1 METSPYK
8 YVKMKKRLLIANR
21 SEIAIRIIRSAHKL
35 GMLAVVFQS
44 DREPDAMYLKF
55 ADEIIPALDAK
66 NEKPIFLD
74 QERIVKL
81 ALENNIDLIHPGY
94 GFLSENPDF
103 AQLCVDN
110 GINFIGPSP
119 QLIRDMGLKTVAKS
133 MAIKAGLPLVPGSD
147 GPVRDAAAAK
157 DYADQI
163 GYPVILKASAG
174 GGGRGMRIVEKAE
187 TIERNFKSASQ
198 EAMNA
203 FGNGDMFIEK
213 YLQNPKHLEFQ
224 ILGDKHGNVVHLGER
239 ECSLQRKHQKL
250 IEEAPSASISPQARA
265 EMGDMAVRFAKAIG
279 YYSAGTI
286 EFILDED
293 GSYYFMEMNT
303 RIQVEHPVTE
313 MITGVDLVDWQV
325 RVALGEELT
334 LKQEDIRINGWAI
347 ECRVNA
353 EDPQNRFAPQTGF
366 IDSIHFPKDG
376 DIRIETGV
384 QNGSIITPYFDS
396 MVAKII
402 VHADTREAVIEK
414 TLKALYEF
422 NLIGLKTTVP
432 FCRTVLQHPA
442 FIDATYTTRWVDSVF
457 TPDMLENDDDEL
469 IGALA
474 ATIMY
479 ASEYLQLSS
488 DLPSYKSDSLNVW
501 VLNKRLNY

>member
-1 METSPYK
+1 
-8 YVKMKKRLLIANR
+8 MKKRLLITNR
-21 SEIAIRIIRSAHKL
+21 NEIAIRITHAAHKL
-35 GMLAVVFQS
+35 GMIVVVFQS
-44 DREPDAMYLKF
+44 DREPDALYLKY
-55 ADEIIPALDAK
+55 ADEVIPALDAG

-74 QERIVKL
+74 PGRIVEL
-81 ALENNIDLIHPGY
+81 ALANSIDLIHPGY

-103 AQLCVDN
+103 AQLCIDN

-147 GPVRDAAAAK
+147 GPVTDAASAK
-157 DYADQI
+157 AFADRI

-174 GGGRGMRIVEKAE
+174 GGGRGMRIVEKPE
-187 TIERNFKSASQ
+187 TIERNFKSASD
-198 EAMNA
+198 EARAA

-224 ILGDKHGNVVHLGER
+224 IMGDKHGNVVHLGER
-239 ECSLQRKHQKL
+239 ECSLQRKHQKI
-250 IEEAPSASISPQARA
+250 IEEAPSASVTPTMRK

-286 EFILDED
+286 EFIMDED

-313 MITGVDLVDWQV
+313 MVTSVDLVDWQI

-334 LKQEDIRINGWAI
+334 LKQDNIKINGWAI
-347 ECRVNA
+347 ECRVNT
-353 EDPQNRFAPQTGF
+353 EDPQNRFSPQTGL
-366 IDSIHFPKDG
+366 IDRIHFPEKEY
-376 DIRIETGV
+376 IRIETGV
-384 QNGSIITPYFDS
+384 QKGTVVTPYFDS
-396 MVAKII
+396 MIAKII
-402 VHADTREAVIEK
+402 VHGNDRADVIKK
-414 TLKALYEF
+414 TLEALYEF
-422 NLIGLKTTVP
+422 NIIGLKTTVP
-432 FCRTVLQHPA
+432 FCRTVLKHPD
-442 FIDATYTTRWVDSVF
+442 FVNATYTTRWVDSVF
-457 TPDMLENDDDEL
+457 VPEMLENEEDEM

-474 ATIMY
+474 ATILY

-488 DLPSYKSDSLNVW
+488 DLPTYKNDRLNVW

>member
-1 METSPYK
+1 
-8 YVKMKKRLLIANR
+8 MKKRLLIANR

-44 DREPDAMYLKF
+44 DKEPDAQYLKY
-55 ADEIIPALDAK
+55 ADEIIPANDAN
-66 NEKPIFLD
+66 NEKAIFLD
-74 QERIVKL
+74 ANRIVNF
-81 ALENNIDLIHPGY
+81 ALDHNIDLIHPGY

-103 AQLCVDN
+103 AALCIQN

-119 QLIRDMGLKTVAKS
+119 ELIRDMGLKTVAKS

-147 GPVRDAAAAK
+147 GPVVDAQAAK
-157 DYADQI
+157 AFADKI

-187 TIERNFKSASQ
+187 TLERNFKSAYD
-198 EAMNA
+198 EALGA
-203 FGNGDMFIEK
+203 FGNGDIFVEK

-224 ILGDKHGNVVHLGER
+224 IMGDKHGNVIHLGER
-239 ECSLQRKHQKL
+239 ECSLQRKHQK
-250 IEEAPSASISPQARA
+250 IVEEAPSASVTA
-265 EMGDMAVRFAKAIG
+265 EMREEMGALAVKFAKQIG

-286 EFILDED
+286 EYIMDED

-313 MITGVDLVDWQV
+313 MITGVDLVDWQIK
-325 RVALGEELT
+325 VALGEELT
-334 LKQEDIRINGWAI
+334 IKQEDVKITGWAI
-347 ECRVNA
+347 ECRVNT
-353 EDPQNRFAPQTGF
+353 EDPQNRFSPQTGF
-366 IDSIHFPKDG
+366 IDKIHFPQDPT
-376 DIRIETGV
+376 IRIETGV
-384 QNGSIITPYFDS
+384 VSGSVVTPYFDS
-396 MVAKII
+396 MIAKII
-402 VHADTREAVIEK
+402 VHGNDRADVISK
-414 TLKALYEF
+414 TLDALYDF
-422 NLIGLKTTVP
+422 SLIGLKTTVP

-442 FIDATYTTRWVDSVF
+442 FIDATYTTRWVDQIF
-457 TPDMLENDDDEL
+457 TPEMLENEDDEM

-488 DLPSYKSDSLNVW
+488 DIPAYKHDALNVW

>member
-1 METSPYK
+1 
-8 YVKMKKRLLIANR
+8 MKKRLLIANR

-44 DREPDAMYLKF
+44 DREPDALYLRY
-55 ADEIIPALDAK
+55 ADEIIPARDAG
-66 NEKPIFLD
+66 NEKSIFLD
-74 QERIVKL
+74 PDRIVLL
-81 ALENNIDLIHPGY
+81 ANEHNIDLIHPGY

-103 AQLCVDN
+103 AALCVAN

-119 QLIRDMGLKTVAKS
+119 ELIRDMGLKTVAKS
-133 MAIKAGLPLVPGSD
+133 MAIKEGLPLVPGSD
-147 GPVRDAAAAK
+147 GPVNDAEAAK
-157 DYADQI
+157 VFADKI
-163 GYPVILKASAG
+163 GYPIILKASAG

-187 TIERNFKSASQ
+187 TIERHFKSASD
-198 EAMNA
+198 EALAA

-224 ILGDKHGNVVHLGER
+224 ILGDKHGNVIHLGER

-250 IEEAPSASISPQARA
+250 LEEAPSASVTPQMRK

-286 EFILDED
+286 EYIMDED
-293 GSYYFMEMNT
+293 GSYFFMEMNT

-313 MITGVDLVDWQV
+313 MITGVDLVDWQIQI
-325 RVALGEELT
+325 ALGEQLT
-334 LKQEDIRINGWAI
+334 IQQEDVKINGWAI
-347 ECRVNA
+347 ECRVNT
-353 EDPQNRFAPQTGF
+353 EDPQNRFAPQTGL
-366 IDSIHFPKDG
+366 IDKIHFPQDNSV
-376 DIRIETGV
+376 RIETGV
-384 QNGSIITPYFDS
+384 QSGSVVTPYFDS
-396 MVAKII
+396 MIAKII
-402 VHADTREAVIEK
+402 VHGDNRADVIQK
-414 TLKALYEF
+414 TLAALYEF
-422 NLIGLKTTVP
+422 SLLGLKTTIP
-432 FCRTVLQHPA
+432 FCRTVLQHPEFVNA
-442 FIDATYTTRWVDSVF
+442 SYTTRWVDQIY
-457 TPDMLENDDDEL
+457 TPEMLENEDDEM

-488 DLPSYKSDSLNVW
+488 DLPTYKNDSLNVW

>member
-1 METSPYK
+1 
-8 YVKMKKRLLIANR
+8 MKKRLLIANR

-35 GMLAVVFQS
+35 GMTAVVFQS
-44 DREPDAMYLKF
+44 DREPDALYLKY
-55 ADEIIPALDAK
+55 ADEIIPAKDAS
-66 NEKPIFLD
+66 NEKAIFLD
-74 QERIVKL
+74 AERIVKF
-81 ALENNIDLIHPGY
+81 ALEYNIDLIHPGY

-103 AQLCVDN
+103 AALCVDN

-119 QLIRDMGLKTVAKS
+119 ELIRDMGLKTVAKS

-147 GPVRDAAAAK
+147 GPVKDAEAATA
-157 DYADQI
+157 YANKI

-174 GGGRGMRIVEKAE
+174 GGGRGMRIVEKPE
-187 TIERNFKSASQ
+187 TIERNFKSASD
-198 EAMNA
+198 EALAA

-239 ECSLQRKHQKL
+239 ECSLQRKHQK
-250 IEEAPSASISPQARA
+250 IVEEAPSASVTEKMRA
-265 EMGDMAVRFAKAIG
+265 EMGEMAVRFAKSIG
-279 YYSAGTI
+279 YFSAGTI
-286 EFILDED
+286 EFIMDED

-313 MITGVDLVDWQV
+313 IVTGVDLVDWQI

-334 LKQEDIRINGWAI
+334 LKQSDIHIQGWAI
-347 ECRVNA
+347 ECRVNT
-353 EDPQNRFAPQTGF
+353 EDPQNRFSPQTGF
-366 IDSIHFPKDG
+366 IDKVYFPQKDY
-376 DIRIETGV
+376 IRIETGV
-384 QNGSIITPYFDS
+384 QSGSVVTPYFDS
-396 MVAKII
+396 MIAKII
-402 VHADTREAVIEK
+402 VKGDNRQDVIQK
-414 TLKALYEF
+414 TLDALYEF
-422 NLIGLKTTVP
+422 NLIGLKTTIP
-432 FCRTVLQHPA
+432 FCRTVLKHPD
-442 FIDATYTTRWVDSVF
+442 FVNATYTTRWVDQVF
-457 TPDMLENDDDEL
+457 TPEMLENEDDEI

-488 DLPSYKSDSLNVW
+488 DLPTYKYDRLNVW

>member
-1 METSPYK
+1 
-8 YVKMKKRLLIANR
+8 MKKRLLIANR

-35 GMLAVVFQS
+35 GIVAVVFQS
-44 DREPDAMYLKF
+44 DREPDALYLKY
-55 ADEIIPALDAK
+55 ADEIIPALDASNDK
-66 NEKPIFLD
+66 AIFLD
-74 QERIVKL
+74 PERIVSL
-81 ALENNIDLIHPGY
+81 ALEHDIDMIHPGY

-103 AQLCVDN
+103 AALCEKN
-110 GINFIGPSP
+110 GLNFIGPSP

-147 GPVRDAAAAK
+147 GPVKDAQVAK
-157 DYADQI
+157 EFADKI

-174 GGGRGMRIVEKAE
+174 GGGRGMRIVEKPE
-187 TIERNFKSASQ
+187 TIERHFKSASD
-198 EAMNA
+198 EALAA

-239 ECSLQRKHQKL
+239 ECSLQRKHQK
-250 IEEAPSASISPQARA
+250 IVEEAPSASVTPQMRQ
-265 EMGDMAVRFAKAIG
+265 EMGEMAVRFAKAIG

-286 EFILDED
+286 EFIMDED

-313 MITGVDLVDWQV
+313 MVTGVDLVDWQI
-325 RVALGEELT
+325 RVAQGEELT
-334 LKQEDIRINGWAI
+334 LKQENIKINGWAI
-347 ECRVNA
+347 ECRVNT
-353 EDPQNRFAPQTGF
+353 EDPQNRFSPQTGF
-366 IDSIHFPKDG
+366 IDKVTFPFAEN
-376 DIRIETGV
+376 IRIETGV
-384 QNGSIITPYFDS
+384 VSGSVVTPYFDS
-396 MVAKII
+396 MIAKII
-402 VHADTREAVIEK
+402 VHGTDRTDVIEK
-414 TLKALYEF
+414 TLVALHNF

-432 FCRTVLQHPA
+432 FCCTVLQHPD
-442 FIDATYTTRWVDSVF
+442 FVNATYTTRWVDQVY
-457 TPDMLENDDDEL
+457 TPEMLENEEDEL

-474 ATIMY
+474 ATIKY

-488 DLPSYKSDSLNVW
+488 DLPTYKHDSLNVW

>member
-1 METSPYK
+1 
-8 YVKMKKRLLIANR
+8 MKKRILIANR

-35 GMLAVVFQS
+35 GLQAVVFQS
-44 DREPDAMYLKF
+44 DREPEALYLKY
-55 ADEIIPALDAK
+55 ADEIIPAGDSK
-66 NEKPIFLD
+66 CEKPIFLD

-94 GFLSENPDF
+94 GFLSENPEF

-147 GPVRDAAAAK
+147 GPVTDAASAK
-157 DYADQI
+157 AFADKI

-174 GGGRGMRIVEKAE
+174 GGGRGMRIVDKPE
-187 TIERNFKSASQ
+187 TIERHFKSASH
-198 EAMNA
+198 EALAA

-224 ILGDKHGNVVHLGER
+224 IMGDKHGNVIHLGER

-250 IEEAPSASISPQARA
+250 VEEAPSASISPESRS
-265 EMGDMAVRFAKAIG
+265 EMGELAVRFAKSIG
-279 YYSAGTI
+279 YFSAGTI

-313 MITGVDLVDWQV
+313 MITGVDLVDWQI
-325 RVALGEELT
+325 RVALGEVLT
-334 LKQEDIRINGWAI
+334 IKQEDVVIKGWAI
-347 ECRVNA
+347 EVRVNV

-366 IDSIHFPKDG
+366 IDYVHFPQDSS
-376 DIRIETGV
+376 IRIETGV
-384 QNGSIITPYFDS
+384 QNGSVVTPYFDS

-402 VHADTREAVIEK
+402 VHANDRKAVIDK

-422 NLIGLKTTVP
+422 NLAGLKTTVP
-432 FCRTVLQHPA
+432 FARAVLQHPA
-442 FIDATYTTRWVDSVF
+442 FVDATYTTRWVDSVF
-457 TPDMLENDDDEL
+457 TPEMLENEDDEL
-469 IGALA
+469 MGALA
-474 ATIMY
+474 ATILY

-488 DLPSYKSDSLNVW
+488 DTPSYKNDSLNVW

>member
-1 METSPYK
+1 
-8 YVKMKKRLLIANR
+8 MKKRLLIANR
-21 SEIAIRIIRSAHKL
+21 SEIAIRIIKAAHKL
-35 GMLAVVFQS
+35 GMIAVVFKS
-44 DREPDAMYLKF
+44 DREPEAMYLRY
-55 ADEIIPALDAK
+55 ADEVIPAKDS
-66 NEKPIFLD
+66 NHEKAIFLD
-74 QERIVKL
+74 PQRIVQL

-110 GINFIGPSP
+110 GLNFIGPSP

-133 MAIKAGLPLVPGSD
+133 MAIEAGLPLVPGSD
-147 GPVRDAAAAK
+147 GHVRDSQAAK
-157 DYADQI
+157 EFADKI

-187 TIERNFKSASQ
+187 TIERHFKSASD
-198 EAMNA
+198 EALAA

-224 ILGDKHGNVVHLGER
+224 IMGDKHGNVVHLGER
-239 ECSLQRKHQKL
+239 ECSLQRKHQK
-250 IEEAPSASISPQARA
+250 IVEEAPSASVTPLMRQ
-265 EMGDMAVRFAKAIG
+265 EMGEMAVRFAKAIG

-286 EFILDED
+286 EFIMDED

-313 MITGVDLVDWQV
+313 QVTGVDLVDWQI
-325 RVALGEELT
+325 RVALGEVLT
-334 LKQEDIRINGWAI
+334 LKQEDIKINGWAI
-347 ECRVNA
+347 EIRVNT
-353 EDPQNRFAPQTGF
+353 EDPQNRFSPQTGF
-366 IDSIHFPKDG
+366 IDLIKFPEASH
-376 DIRIETGV
+376 IRIETGV
-384 QNGSIITPYFDS
+384 QSGSVVTPYFDS

-402 VHADTREAVIEK
+402 VSGANRQDCIDK
-414 TLKALYEF
+414 TLDALNNF
-422 NLIGLKTTVP
+422 IMNGLKTTVP
-432 FCRTVLQHPA
+432 FCRVVLQHPA
-442 FIDATYTTRWVDSVF
+442 FVDASYTTRWVDSVF
-457 TPDMLENDDDEL
+457 TPEMLENEDDEI

-479 ASEYLQLSS
+479 AQEYLQLSS
-488 DLPSYKSDSLNVW
+488 DIPSYKSDRLNVW